1 MRSEHSREEMM
12 GSALIYVAAA
22 ASVLFSAAA
31 VYCEEWFSAA
41 WAAFAASLCMLTLMV
56 WHLME

>member
-1 MRSEHSREEMM
+1 MM

-31 VYCEEWFSAA
+31 VYFEEWFSAA

-56 WHLME
+56 WHLTE